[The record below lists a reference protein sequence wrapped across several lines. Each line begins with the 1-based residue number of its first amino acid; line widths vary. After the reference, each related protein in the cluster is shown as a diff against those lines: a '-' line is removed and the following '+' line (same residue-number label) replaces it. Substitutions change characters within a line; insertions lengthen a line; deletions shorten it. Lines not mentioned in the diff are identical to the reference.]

1 MQIEHIFET
10 FDSYYFENVLSN
22 QLKPRKQ
29 THTPTHTHILT
40 GNRLSSQHK
49 HNTQTLKQT
58 HNPKLEKFSENEIK
72 NFSII
77 ILHLT
82 FVFAVK
88 PCSTHLMA
96 Y

>member
-1 MQIEHIFET
+1 MQIEYIFET

-22 QLKPRKQ
+22 QLKPRIHTNTHWQSFIVATQ
-29 THTPTHTHILT
+29 T
-40 GNRLSSQHK
+40 Q
-49 HNTQTLKQT
+49 TQTLKQT